1 MPQQAASFLDLGM
14 STMVR
19 KLPLPDDSLSPVVET
34 LESLGALVRSQ
45 RARGQLRIDDAADL
59 LGVSKDLL
67 SRLENG
73 KSVGLDSLMKVLDG
87 LGLKMLVLPKG
98 DASLVEEQLA
108 ERAAHSTDKGIA

>member
-1 MPQQAASFLDLGM
+1 
-14 STMVR
+14 MVR
-19 KLPLPDDSLSPVVET
+19 KLPLPDESLSPVVET

-73 KSVGLDSLMKVLDG
+73 RSVGLDSLMKVLEG
-87 LGLKMLVLPKG
+87 LGLKLLVLPKG
-98 DASLVEEQLA
+98 DASFIEEQLA
-108 ERAAHSTDKGIA
+108 QRARTFTDKGRA

>member
-1 MPQQAASFLDLGM
+1 
-14 STMVR
+14 MVR
-19 KLPLPDDSLSPVVET
+19 KLPLPDESLSPVVET
-34 LESLGALVRSQ
+34 LDSLGSLVRSQ

-73 KSVGLDSLMKVLDG
+73 RSVGLDSLMKVLDG

-98 DASLVEEQLA
+98 DALLVEEQLA
-108 ERAAHSTDKGIA
+108 ERATHSTDKGSA

>member
-1 MPQQAASFLDLGM
+1 M
-14 STMVR
+14 
-19 KLPLPDDSLSPVVET
+19 
-34 LESLGALVRSQ
+34 ESLGALVRSQ